1 MSNLSQFTTKQ
12 NLKLLWDVLLD
23 ELHINTINTKLVA
36 NIRTVFESNINPFLS
51 RANTKSSIMDL
62 NKQFLSQVVIAV
74 NRLFP
79 QLKQD
84 QNIKRITISDEEIS
98 DFKEPYKIEDI
109 HASRQNDFEKEV
121 ERKRMELENY
131 MTPQKPKDLD
141 FSDTNIDGKITAMD
155 SLIAEKMAQ
164 RNLEI
169 ETLQNSNYNTTSI
182 DPEKW
187 LRSKETSVKN
197 EKNTPINIVTESQYK
212 SENSKLKHISFDS
225 NNNITLSILEP
236 EQKSQ
241 TSVKKVTW
249 NEIETHNE
257 PITNIFNK
265 LKKQPIIESN
275 INNDNNNID
284 KQYIEQKSMPL
295 PEVKKEEIIRNQ
307 TTVASPNNEPVIPKT
322 EIIKQLNEMNKKID
336 SLYEVVF
343 KLLNEIKANEI
354 IQNKNIISEDI
365 LEPNLHESEEL

>member
-1 MSNLSQFTTKQ
+1 
-12 NLKLLWDVLLD
+12 
-23 ELHINTINTKLVA
+23 
-36 NIRTVFESNINPFLS
+36 
-51 RANTKSSIMDL
+51 MDL
-62 NKQFLSQVVIAV
+62 NKQFLSQVVLAV

-84 QNIKRITISDEEIS
+84 HNIKRITISDEEIS

-121 ERKRMELENY
+121 ERKKMELDNY

-155 SLIAEKMAQ
+155 SLLAEKMAQ

-187 LRSKETSVKN
+187 LRPKETSVKN
-197 EKNTPINIVTESQYK
+197 EKNAPINTITESQYK
-212 SENSKLKHISFDS
+212 SENSKLKHISFD

-236 EQKSQ
+236 EKKTQ
-241 TSVKKVTW
+241 TSMKKVTW

-307 TTVASPNNEPVIPKT
+307 TTVANPNNEPVIPKT

-343 KLLNEIKANEI
+343 KLLNEIKSNEI
-354 IQNKNIISEDI
+354 IQNKNIISENI
-365 LEPNLHESEEL
+365 IESNLQGSEEL

>member
-1 MSNLSQFTTKQ
+1 MTNLTQFTSKQ

-23 ELHINTINTKLVA
+23 ELHINTTNTKLIA

-62 NKQFLSQVVIAV
+62 NKQFLSQVVLAV

-98 DFKEPYKIEDI
+98 DSQSLQPYKIEDI
-109 HASRQNDFEKEV
+109 HSLRQNNFEKEV
-121 ERKRMELENY
+121 ERKKMELENY

-169 ETLQNSNYNTTSI
+169 ETLQNSNYNITSI

-187 LRSKETSVKN
+187 LRPKETSVKN
-197 EKNTPINIVTESQYK
+197 EKNIPINTVTETHYK
-212 SENSKLKHISFDS
+212 SETSKLKHISFDN

-236 EQKSQ
+236 EKKSQ
-241 TSVKKVTW
+241 TPMKKVTW

-257 PITNIFNK
+257 PIANIFNK
-265 LKKQPIIESN
+265 LKKQPILESN
-275 INNDNNNID
+275 LNDNVNKDN
-284 KQYIEQKSMPL
+284 QYIEQQSMTL
-295 PEVKKEEIIRNQ
+295 PYIKQEEIIRNQ
-307 TTVASPNNEPVIPKT
+307 ATVPTPNNEPVIPKT

-343 KLLNEIKANEI
+343 KLTKMIENNKEENNQENNEE
-354 IQNKNIISEDI
+354 NI
-365 LEPNLHESEEL
+365 